1 MIHIQS
7 KSDVITNSSSTVFVM
22 SDGDKFVDYYD
33 HENFPGFSECT
44 YYYKITWDELNPY
57 SKSGASDLSYE
68 LEMIAQVFNL
78 PDILELADEKHYGN
92 FSDTFLVANDFTNE
106 YIVEHKDDIQKI
118 LDKKNLYWVE
128 IEDYFTDCEAVYDD
142 AENQCIWMD
151 YRH

>member
-22 SDGDKFVDYYD
+22 SDGDKFVDYYN

-57 SKSGASDLSYE
+57 SKNGRLSYE

-78 PDILELADEKHYGN
+78 PSILELADERYYGN
-92 FSDTFLVANDFTNE
+92 FSDTFLVANNFTNE
-106 YIVEHKDDIQKI
+106 YIVEHKDYIQKI
-118 LDKKNLYWVE
+118 LDEKNLYWID
-128 IEDYFTDCEAVYDD
+128 IEDHFTDCEAVYDD
-142 AENQCIWMD
+142 AEDKCIWMD